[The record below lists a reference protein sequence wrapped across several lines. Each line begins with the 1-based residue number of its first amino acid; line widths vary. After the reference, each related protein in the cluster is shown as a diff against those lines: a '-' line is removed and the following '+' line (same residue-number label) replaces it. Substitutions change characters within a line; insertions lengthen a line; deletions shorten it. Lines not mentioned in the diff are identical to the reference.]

1 MLCGNVRNSNA
12 GNKTSLDTCEPKMS
26 LLLSKITYDLTKS
39 INNYEKFNVGLL
51 QPIQNNA
58 LNIPINTHKNL
69 LISTS
74 LGFCVRYN
82 FHDRLP

>member
-12 GNKTSLDTCEPKMS
+12 GNQTSLDTCEPKMS

-51 QPIQNNA
+51 QPIQNNT
-58 LNIPINTHKNL
+58 LHIPI
-69 LISTS
+69 STQKT
-74 LGFCVRYN
+74 Y
-82 FHDRLP
+82 